1 MNVHSSRH
9 PDRATML
16 LSHLRFPVGNIGYG
30 IRAGIWLPGC
40 RVFCRAC
47 LAGNTWVFDES
58 TRCGVEAIL
67 DWLRELPA
75 EQLDGVTISGSE
87 PTGHPVALRAL
98 LDGINCWRAD
108 STRPTDILLYSGR
121 STAALAEQLPWLA
134 TSVDALVTEHPLAS
148 EASCPTLRG
157 VANREVVVGSP
168 LGTRRYATVE
178 FESDLMSSDSYAR
191 PGLIAGTTAPTVAMG
206 RSR

>member
-75 EQLDGVTISGSE
+75 DQLDGVTISGSE
-87 PTGHPVALRAL
+87 PTGHPLALRAL

-108 STRPTDILLYSGR
+108 LTRPADILLYTGR
-121 STAALAEQLPWLA
+121 PAAVLVEQFPWLGG
-134 TSVDALVTEHPLAS
+134 SVDALVAEHPLAS
-148 EASCPTLRG
+148 EGSCPTLRG
-157 VANREVVVGSP
+157 VANREVVTSSP
-168 LGTRRYATVE
+168 LGARRYATVG
-178 FESDLMSSDSYAR
+178 FERDLMSSDSCVR
-191 PGLIAGTTAPTVAMG
+191 PAPIADTTAPTVGTG